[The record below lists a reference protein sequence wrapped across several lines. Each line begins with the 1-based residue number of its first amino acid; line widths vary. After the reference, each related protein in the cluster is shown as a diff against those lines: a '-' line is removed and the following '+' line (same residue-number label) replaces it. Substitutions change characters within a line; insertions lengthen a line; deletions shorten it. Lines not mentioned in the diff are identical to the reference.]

1 MRPVNPRR
9 RAAVI
14 AVSGTTLGAVGLGLL
29 AVPAGAGE
37 APELPDVEPQNL
49 VESVLRAEPPALSGT
64 ITVDNELGIPQLGRS
79 SALAADSGRVYYDGE
94 GRARLAL
101 ELRGGE
107 HTVVADGTQVWSYD
121 SGRNSASRL
130 HLPDA
135 AAASPEMHGTPT
147 DPATAA
153 QKSLEFARET
163 STVTVDGT
171 ATVADRAAYEL
182 VLTPKPTEKTLL
194 RETRI
199 AVDAETR
206 MPLRVSVFTHGD
218 TEPVFSLGFSEIDFG
233 EQPADLFTF
242 TPPESAEVT
251 EISPRH
257 DDRAQAPVDD
267 LRVVGDGW
275 DSVVVAR
282 MSDAVG
288 KSNGEEAGELL
299 SNIGTRVNGDYGSG
313 YLVKTRAATAL
324 LTDDGRIAVG
334 AVPEQVL
341 ADALTRDGR

>member
-1 MRPVNPRR
+1 M
-9 RAAVI
+9 I
-14 AVSGTTLGAVGLGLL
+14 AVSGTALGAMGLGLL

-37 APELPDVEPQNL
+37 APELPAVEPQGL
-49 VESVLRAEPPALSGT
+49 VESVLRAEAPALSGT
-64 ITVDNELGIPQLGRS
+64 VTVDNELGLPQIGRS
-79 SALAADSGRVYYDGE
+79 SALAAESGRVYYDGE

-107 HTVVADGTQVWSYD
+107 HTVVTDGTQIWNYD
-121 SGRNSASRL
+121 SGRNSVSRL
-130 HLPDA
+130 RLPDA
-135 AAASPEMHGTPT
+135 AAASPGMHDAPT
-147 DPATAA
+147 DPATVA

-218 TEPVFSLGFSEIDFG
+218 TEPVFSVGFSEIDFG
-233 EQPADLFTF
+233 EQPAELFTF
-242 TPPESAEVT
+242 TPPEGAEIT
-251 EISPRH
+251 EISPRRN
-257 DDRAQAPVDD
+257 DRAQAPFDD
-267 LRVVGDGW
+267 FRVVGDGW

-282 MSDAVG
+282 MSDDAASKPDG
-288 KSNGEEAGELL
+288 EAGEVL
-299 SNIGTRVNGDYGSG
+299 SNIGTRVSGDYGSG
-313 YLVKTRAATAL
+313 YLVETRAATAL
-324 LTDDGRIAVG
+324 LTDNGRIAVG